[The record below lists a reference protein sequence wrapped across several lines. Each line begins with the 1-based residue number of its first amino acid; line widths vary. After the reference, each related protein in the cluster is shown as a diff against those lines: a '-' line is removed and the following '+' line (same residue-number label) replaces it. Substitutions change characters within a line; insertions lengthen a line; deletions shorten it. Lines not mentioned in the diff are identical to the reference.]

1 MSEFVY
7 FNGDETEK
15 EFLQK
20 CLRQWETLSEND
32 SMFKLGALFS
42 EIRHRIMK
50 LEDLEDAEWEQK

>member
-7 FNGDETEK
+7 FDGDETEK

-32 SMFKLGALFS
+32 AMFKLGALFS
-42 EIRHRIMK
+42 EIRHRVAE
-50 LEDLEDAEWEQK
+50 LEEAENEK

>member
-20 CLRQWETLSEND
+20 CLRQWEMLSEND
-32 SMFKLGALFS
+32 AMIKLGALFS
-42 EIRHRIMK
+42 EIRHRIA
-50 LEDLEDAEWEQK
+50 ELEDAEWEQK